1 MVKRFLSGMFLLF
14 VMVMMVNAQDKVT
27 VSAGLAPYNDAKIVE
42 SAPFVKP
49 MNVNTRGFSYQSTS
63 LTASTLFK
71 YFAGTPSAVTTIG
84 TAQPNFFGNGDW
96 ANPTGVWKFY
106 VMEQVAAPFTI
117 YEVDTA
123 TGTIT
128 SMGGPTGLGAG
139 LSPILFE
146 WNHVN
151 NTFYVYAS
159 TSAVS
164 SGQLYSMNWA
174 TKVCTPI
181 GGANTTCPG
190 LIAAGITAS
199 GTALVGID
207 LVNDNIWRL
216 KLSDGTAT
224 MVGASGYTANYG
236 QDAGFDRS
244 DWTLYWASCG
254 GVVGLRTIDTATGV
268 TAQIGTFPYTQVLA
282 TGFVA
287 APGPS
292 IVHTPL
298 PNTQNLAGPYVVNAQ
313 VIPQG
318 SAISTSK
325 IYWSRNSVTLTDSVT
340 MTNSGGNNWTGN
352 IPGNN
357 TVATYRYK
365 IWAIDA
371 LNRTVQTPIYSFTA
385 NNVDTTKP
393 VITHTPIGATPKVL
407 WPIAVNCAVTDA
419 FGVDS
424 VWVVWWKNA
433 NPKTR
438 FNLAK
443 GSGDNWSNLFN
454 SVNGDVVPGDI
465 IHYKIIARDASAQA
479 NKDSTAQIDFNIIAL
494 VNACI
499 GTGTVSSNY
508 PYTTYWMDGRTQMLF
523 TAAEL
528 NAAGG
533 IGNQNITQ
541 VGFNVIT
548 ADPAPMNGF
557 NVRFQHTTLTSLSG
571 YTSTGWT
578 TGFSGVYTVP
588 GTGWRYINM
597 TAPYFVY
604 NGTSNLLV
612 EICYD
617 NSAYTSYSP
626 VNSTAAAGMT
636 YGGYTDNVTGCTY
649 TTGSVQATRP
659 NTCFTLTPATG
670 TGNNTSQV
678 PTVYSLSQNYPNP
691 FNPVTKINFAIPKQ
705 GFVTLKVYDV
715 LGREV
720 RSLVNEVKTAGEYT
734 VDFSGAEL
742 SSGVYFYRLESN
754 GFTDIKRMMLIK

>member
-1 MVKRFLSGMFLLF
+1 MVKNFLSGMFLIF
-14 VMVMMVNAQDKVT
+14 VMVMMLNAQDKVS
-27 VSAGLAPYNDAKIVE
+27 VSTGLAPYNDAQIVE
-42 SAPFVKP
+42 NAPFVKVT
-49 MNVNTRGFSYQSTS
+49 NANTRGFSYQSTS

-71 YFAGTPSAVTTIG
+71 YFAGTPSAVTVVG
-84 TAQPNFFGNGDW
+84 SVQPNFFGNGDF
-96 ANPTGVWKFY
+96 ANPEGSWKFY

-128 SMGGPTGLGAG
+128 SKGSPTGIGAG

-146 WNHVN
+146 WNHVTN
-151 NTFYVYAS
+151 QFYVYAS
-159 TSAVS
+159 NSTVTSA
-164 SGQLYSMNWA
+164 QLYSMNWT
-174 TKVCTPI
+174 TKALTPI
-181 GGANTTCPG
+181 GPANTTCAG

-199 GTALVGID
+199 GTALVGFD
-207 LVNDNIWRL
+207 LANDNIWRL
-216 KLSDGTAT
+216 NLGTGLASL
-224 MVGASGYTANYG
+224 VGSSGYLGNYG

-282 TGFVA
+282 TGFAA

-318 SAISTSK
+318 SAISSSK
-325 IYWSRNSVTLTDSVT
+325 IFWSRNNPTPTDSVS

-352 IPGNN
+352 IPGNG
-357 TVATYRYK
+357 TVATYRYYIK
-365 IWAIDA
+365 AIDA
-371 LNRTVQTPIYSFTA
+371 LNRSVQTSLYTFVA

-407 WPIAVNCAVTDA
+407 WPISVNCSVTDP

-424 VWVVWWKNA
+424 VWVVWRKNA
-433 NPKTR
+433 NAPTR

-443 GSGDNWSNLFN
+443 GSGNNWSALFN
-454 SVNGDVVPGDI
+454 SSNPDVNPGDVI
-465 IHYKIIARDASAQA
+465 YYKIFARDASAQL
-479 NKDSTAQIDFNIIAL
+479 NKDSTAQLQFNIIAL

-499 GTGTVSSNY
+499 GTGTLSSNY
-508 PYTTYWMDGRTQMLF
+508 PFTTFWMDGRTQMLF

-541 VGFNVIT
+541 VGYNVIT
-548 ADPAPMNGF
+548 VGAPAMSGF
-557 NVRFQHTTLTSLSG
+557 NVKFQHTTATSLTG
-571 YTSTGWT
+571 FVNTGWT
-578 TGFSGVYTVP
+578 VGYSGTYTVA
-588 GTGWRYINM
+588 GTGWQYINM
-597 TAPYFVY
+597 TSPYFIY

-612 EICYD
+612 EVCYD
-617 NSAYTSYSP
+617 NSAYTSFSP
-626 VNSTAAAGMT
+626 VNATSAPGLTWG
-636 YGGYTDNVTGCTY
+636 YYTDNLSGCTMAGGAAQ
-649 TTGSVQATRP
+649 TIRP

-670 TGNNTSQV
+670 IGNEGSIAPLT
-678 PTVYSLSQNYPNP
+678 YSLSQNYPNP

-720 RSLVNEVKTAGEYT
+720 RSLVNEVKMVGNYT
-734 VDFSGAEL
+734 VDFNGSEL